1 MYMCVVCIYMCVCV
15 WCMCVCVW
23 VCSCVCVCRLLWV
36 VCGVCV
42 CVCACVYVRVC
53 VCVRDLKDLYLVV
66 LQPQSRIN
74 YNNNDL
80 RVDITKKP
88 QCNECKYAGLP

>member
-15 WCMCVCVW
+15 VYVCMCVGVF
-23 VCSCVCVCRLLWV
+23 
-36 VCGVCV
+36 VCV
-42 CVCACVYVRVC
+42 CVGFSGLCVVCVYVYVRVCMCAC